1 VNGGRPVVAV
11 IGGGITGL
19 SAAWELVRDGRSSVV
34 VLESSDRLGGNIR
47 TADFAGRAVD
57 LGPDAFVTRRPEAM
71 TLSRELGLDAALVSP
86 ATSRA
91 YLWIGGRLCALPQGL
106 SLGVPTRLRPLAG
119 ARVLSP
125 AGLARAALDVLTP
138 PVGGGRGE
146 DADDVSVGEVVGRR
160 LGHEVVDR
168 LADPLIGG
176 IHAGGVEHMSAAA
189 VFPMLLQASKQPGS
203 LMRNLRRATPP
214 AAADGAP
221 VFGGFEGGMSRL
233 VEALAQ
239 SLRHAGAEIHT
250 MHPVHL
256 LEHASHWK
264 LHGPSGPLLQ
274 ADALVVATRA
284 PSAAELLRPHST
296 RLADLLDSIPHAGVV
311 LATMRFAREDVG
323 RLPPGSG
330 FLVPRRSGGVVTACT
345 WMSAKWAH
353 LARPDD
359 VLVRASLGR
368 FGDERALAMDDDEVV
383 QRATAELTAVM
394 ALRGGPG
401 DATVA
406 RFGPAFP
413 QYAVGHLSTVAAIEH
428 EAQCLGGLALAG
440 SYLRGVGIPAC
451 IESGRRAAHRAS
463 LALGEAA
470 WR

>member
-1 VNGGRPVVAV
+1 
-11 IGGGITGL
+11 
-19 SAAWELVRDGRSSVV
+19 
-34 VLESSDRLGGNIR
+34 
-47 TADFAGRAVD
+47 
-57 LGPDAFVTRRPEAM
+57 PEAV

-106 SLGVPTRLRPLAG
+106 SLGVPTRLRPLARS
-119 ARVLSP
+119 RVLSP
-125 AGLARAALDVLTP
+125 AGLARAALDVLSPTA
-138 PVGGGRGE
+138 GGGRAG
-146 DADDVSVGEVVGRR
+146 DADDVPVGEVVGRR

-203 LMRNLRRATPP
+203 LMRNLRRTAPP
-214 AAADGAP
+214 ATADGAP

-233 VEALAQ
+233 VEALVQA
-239 SLRHAGAEIHT
+239 LRRDGAEIHT
-250 MHPVHL
+250 VHPVLQLEHGHPAHQ
-256 LEHASHWK
+256 LEHASQWK
-264 LHGPSGPLLQ
+264 LHGPSGPPVH

-284 PSAAELLRPHST
+284 PSAAELLRPHSR

-383 QRATAELTAVM
+383 RRATAELTAAM
-394 ALRGGPG
+394 ALRRGPG

-440 SYLRGVGIPAC
+440 SYLGGVGIPAC
-451 IESGRRAAHRAS
+451 IDSGRRAAHRAGV
-463 LALGEAA
+463 ALGEAA
-470 WR
+470 RR